1 MRKTIVN
8 NDHSIVENVDFDRLK
23 EILKDINKA
32 ELSRRCGYYSE
43 YIVKN
48 VLRKKRLNWTV
59 AHKLEDVYGIS
70 PDEYTYKKPEKSTSN
85 DGQLAL
91 RLDKDL
97 IARFRN
103 WAFYNQLSQK
113 DAMEKIL
120 SEYLDGKKTATT
132 ASSDDTTEIT
142 ASDDDIYKYWFSF
155 NGEFLKRLAVASMN
169 EHISISDF
177 IFKCLVEGVGD
188 KILDDEKAERKN

>member
-1 MRKTIVN
+1 MTKNKDLTGALNGNAGLN
-8 NDHSIVENVDFDRLK
+8 NL
-23 EILKDINKA
+23 INKA
-32 ELSRRCGYYSE
+32 KATKEAPTQE
-43 YIVKN
+43 YTPEVP
-48 VLRKKRLNWTV
+48 VRKK
-59 AHKLEDVYGIS
+59 K
-70 PDEYTYKKPEKSTSN
+70 TSN

-132 ASSDDTTEIT
+132 ISTDERV
-142 ASDDDIYKYWFSF
+142 
-155 NGEFLKRLAVASMN
+155 EF
-169 EHISISDF
+169 
-177 IFKCLVEGVGD
+177 
-188 KILDDEKAERKN
+188 